1 MASQDQVAPVVKK
14 QAGPKD
20 KKKSTRPPVP
30 ETLRKMV
37 TAKRERNAYIRATKQ
52 IALARRKETRKI
64 IFRRAEK
71 YVREYQSRDRH
82 LIKQRRAAKQRGA
95 FFREPEAKIAVVVRI
110 RGINGVDPRT
120 KKILQLLRLR
130 QIHNAVFVRLNAATQ
145 NMLRLVEPYIAFG
158 TPNLKT
164 IRELVYKRG
173 FAKINHQRIPIVD
186 NALVENH
193 LKKFNVICLEDIIHE
208 IYTVGPKFK
217 QVNRFLWPFKLNCPR
232 GGFSNKKKHF
242 QEGGDAGNREDK
254 INSFVQ
260 RMN

>member
-1 MASQDQVAPVVKK
+1 MASLDQAAPVVDN
-14 QAGPKD
+14 AGPKD

-30 ETLRKMV
+30 ETLRKMI
-37 TAKRERNAYIRATKQ
+37 TAKRNRSAYVKATKQ
-52 IALARRKETRKI
+52 IATARRKETRKI

-71 YVREYQSRDRH
+71 YVKEYEARDRH
-82 LIKQRRAAKQRGA
+82 LIKQRRVAKDRGA
-95 FFREPEAKIAVVVRI
+95 FFREPEAKLALVVRI

-164 IRELVYKRG
+164 IRELIYKRG
-173 FAKINHQRIPIVD
+173 FAKIRGQRIPIMD
-186 NALVENH
+186 NTLIENY
-193 LKKFNVICLEDIIHE
+193 LKKFNIICVEDIIHE
-208 IYTVGPKFK
+208 IFTVGPRFK
-217 QVNRFLWPFKLNCPR
+217 QVSRFLWPFKLNCPR
-232 GGFSNKKKHF
+232 GGFTNKKKHF
-242 QEGGDAGNREDK
+242 QEGGDAGNREFK
-254 INSFVQ
+254 INDLVQ